1 MCKFILRLLGISQKE
16 EEEEQTEMIEEETMN
31 GPKIILDFGHGKD
44 TPGKKSPDC
53 RLEEWKFNRELGMI
67 IYEGLKK
74 QGYNPVILVPEDID
88 IGLPERC
95 ARVNEMCKV
104 ESCIL
109 ISIHGNAAGN
119 GSSWLNASGWQCH
132 TTIGE
137 TRADI
142 LAKYLYEAAHEILDP
157 LKIGVREYNGSNEPD
172 WENDFYILKHTI
184 CPSVLIENLFYD
196 NKKDIEIM
204 LSDEG
209 KQILANVT
217 IEGIKRYV
225 NSETK

>member
-1 MCKFILRLLGISQKE
+1 MCKFILRLLGISKKE

-74 QGYNPVILVPEDID
+74 QDYNPVILVPEDID

-119 GSSWLNASGWQCH
+119 GSSWLNANGWQCH

-142 LAKYLYEAAHEILDP
+142 LAKYLYEVAHEILDP

-204 LSDEG
+204 LSDKG

>member
-1 MCKFILRLLGISQKE
+1 MCKFILRLLGISKKE
-16 EEEEQTEMIEEETMN
+16 EEEEQIEMIEEETMN

>member
-1 MCKFILRLLGISQKE
+1 MCKFILRLLGISKKE

-31 GPKIILDFGHGKD
+31 GPKIILDFGHGRD

-74 QGYNPVILVPEDID
+74 QDYNPVILVPEDID
-88 IGLPERC
+88 IRLPERC

>member
-1 MCKFILRLLGISQKE
+1 MCKFILRLLGISKKE
-16 EEEEQTEMIEEETMN
+16 EEEEQTEMIKEETMN

-74 QGYNPVILVPEDID
+74 QDYNPVILVPEDID

>member
-1 MCKFILRLLGISQKE
+1 MCKFILRLLGISKKE

-31 GPKIILDFGHGKD
+31 GPKIILDFGHEKD

-74 QGYNPVILVPEDID
+74 QDYNPVILVPEDID

>member
-1 MCKFILRLLGISQKE
+1 MCKFILRLLGISKKE

-74 QGYNPVILVPEDID
+74 QDYNPVILVPEDID

>member
-1 MCKFILRLLGISQKE
+1 MCKFILRLLGISKKE
-16 EEEEQTEMIEEETMN
+16 EEEEQTEMIKEETMN

-74 QGYNPVILVPEDID
+74 QDYNPVILVPEDID

-142 LAKYLYEAAHEILDP
+142 LAKYLYEVAHEILDP

>member
-1 MCKFILRLLGISQKE
+1 MCKFILRLLGISKKE

-142 LAKYLYEAAHEILDP
+142 LAKYLYEVAHEILDP

>member
-1 MCKFILRLLGISQKE
+1 MCKFILRLLGISKKE

-74 QGYNPVILVPEDID
+74 QDYNPVILVPEDID

-142 LAKYLYEAAHEILDP
+142 LATNLYEVAHEILHP